1 MHSYGSK
8 KNMNIIEINLTYLE
22 AIFGGLFN
30 LEVSFGHLFIHSFSP
45 SLQSERKRFSFFL
58 TAS

>member
-30 LEVSFGHLFIHSFSP
+30 LEVSFGHLFIHSFIL
-45 SLQSERKRFSFFL
+45 SLSAIWKKEI
-58 TAS
+58 

>member
-30 LEVSFGHLFIHSFSP
+30 LEVSFGHLFIHSFIL
-45 SLQSERKRFSFFL
+45 SLS
-58 TAS
+58 AI